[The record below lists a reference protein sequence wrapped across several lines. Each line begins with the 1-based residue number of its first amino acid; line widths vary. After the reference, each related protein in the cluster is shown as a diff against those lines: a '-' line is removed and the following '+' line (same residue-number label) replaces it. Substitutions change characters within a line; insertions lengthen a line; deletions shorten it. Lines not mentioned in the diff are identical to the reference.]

1 MNSSSIC
8 INNFAYWLF
17 VIHRFAGQIG
27 WIASISPDVVKSRIQ
42 TADVPE
48 SFAATARAIYRT
60 QGWRGFFTGIEV
72 ALIRAFPANAA
83 LFVGYELSREF
94 LCENF

>member
-1 MNSSSIC
+1 VV
-8 INNFAYWLF
+8 F
-17 VIHRFAGQIG
+17 VLLYSYLSLLSHRFAGQIG
-27 WIASISPDVVKSRIQ
+27 WVASIAPDVVKSRIQ
-42 TADVPE
+42 TADVPQ
-48 SFAATARAIYRT
+48 SFAVTARSILKT

-94 LCENF
+94 LCDNF